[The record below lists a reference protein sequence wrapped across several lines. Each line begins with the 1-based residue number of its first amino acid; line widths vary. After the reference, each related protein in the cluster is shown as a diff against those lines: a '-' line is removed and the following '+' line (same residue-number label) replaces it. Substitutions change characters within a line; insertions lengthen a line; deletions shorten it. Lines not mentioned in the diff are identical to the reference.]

1 MCIKERNHDVIAF
14 DDNNKTISNLKKNIS
29 PIYEPG
35 LRQIIKESLKKKK
48 ITFTNNLSR
57 LNLAKVIVRKGYNI

>member
-1 MCIKERNHDVIAF
+1 MKIFVQGLWHCGTVISASLAYLNHDVIAF

-48 ITFTNNLSR
+48 
-57 LNLAKVIVRKGYNI
+57 